1 MEDLN
6 AISQQVASEELRG
19 NIEYRVARSR
29 KELEDSFLLVYN
41 DYVKRGYIKP
51 SSSRLELSIYNAL
64 PQTTTFVAVLDKE
77 IFCSATLIVDSPLKL
92 PMDALYHAELNQLRA
107 QDKKLC
113 EISLLTCNDELFKGG
128 ASALLKSKKM
138 FYVFY
143 LLKVIFDYVIDDLRL
158 DSICIAINPED
169 NLTYD
174 FLLFKTLGELKICN
188 NVNGA
193 PVLGKCLDV
202 HTIEEECKNA
212 GKEILLKMFLQRKTN
227 YEYFSRKFE
236 FDFNT
241 LKHFFVDKTDIF
253 RTASIQ
259 QLDYIKQCYPAYN
272 ILQIL
277 MR

>member
-1 MEDLN
+1 MDELT
-6 AISQQVASEELRG
+6 AITQQVALEELRG

-29 KELEDSFLLVYN
+29 KELEASYFLVYK
-41 DYVKRGYIKP
+41 DYVKRGYVQP

-64 PQTTTFVAVLDKE
+64 PQTTTFVAILEKE
-77 IFCSATLIVDSPLKL
+77 IFCSAALIVDSPLKL
-92 PMDALYHAELNQLRA
+92 PMDELYHGELNQLRN

-113 EISLLTCNDELFKGG
+113 EISLLTCNEELFKGG
-128 ASALLKSKKM
+128 VSARLNSKKM

-143 LLKVIFDYVIDDLRL
+143 LLKVIFDYVIDELRL
-158 DSICIAINPED
+158 DCICIAINPED
-169 NLTYD
+169 NLAYD

-188 NVNGA
+188 NINGA
-193 PVLGKCLDV
+193 PVLGKCLDL

-212 GKEILLKMFLQRKTN
+212 GKEILLKMFLQRKTDS
-227 YEYFSRKFE
+227 EIFSRKFE

-241 LKHFFVDKTDIF
+241 LKYFFVEKTDIF
-253 RTASIQ
+253 RKASIH